1 MDAGP
6 EATTLSNL
14 ICKMIQIITN
24 LIVFQELGIV
34 TEKKK
39 ERKKRSPLLF
49 EFKVKGP
56 TSNKCP

>member
-14 ICKMIQIITN
+14 IYKTVQIIKN
-24 LIVFQELGIV
+24 LLI
-34 TEKKK
+34 KKK
-39 ERKKRSPLLF
+39 KSPLLF
-49 EFKVKGP
+49 KFKVKGP